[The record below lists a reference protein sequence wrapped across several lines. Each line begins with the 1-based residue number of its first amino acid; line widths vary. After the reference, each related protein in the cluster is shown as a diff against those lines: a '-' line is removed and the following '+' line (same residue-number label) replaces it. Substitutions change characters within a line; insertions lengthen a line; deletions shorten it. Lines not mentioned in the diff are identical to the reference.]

1 MCGIVGIWNQ
11 TDEEAVRKMAQSIAH
26 RGPDGI
32 DWMTIGSSSL
42 GASRLAI
49 KGDPNAS
56 AIFYDVE
63 SNIAVVLNGEIYN
76 IEAIRAD
83 LVKAGCKFHTNLE
96 SEVISELYKR
106 EGLDFAAQLKGMFAI
121 AILDGDQ
128 LVLARDRF
136 GIKPMYYANIGRR
149 VLFGSE
155 IKAILR
161 HPEFEAK
168 LYLPALEEI
177 SVFGYIYSLNKT
189 LFEGITQVEPGTVVV
204 FSEGKQESR
213 RFWQAPQARY
223 LDRECHLDFPTAV
236 SQLRNLI
243 IETMELLLS
252 HGNHPIGIYLSGGVD
267 STILTIVARA
277 ILGYPI
283 TTFTLTDSSETSDLL
298 AAREVASKLGTTHIE
313 RKVTADDY
321 FNRLNH
327 FVEHYEAVISDGV
340 FGIHGGVAFH
350 LLSETVSEHVKVALS
365 GEGADELFGGYYWF
379 YTHPLGFADRI
390 RNRLQQLNPNGDG
403 IGKIV
408 NTLFPLPENEHVY
421 RSNVFD
427 ALMRGGLAN
436 YHLQSVDRSTGAFG
450 FEVRPAYLFDDL
462 ATFALSLPIEYKV
475 PDKQVTK
482 RILKEAFKP
491 ELEQLGLDWVVTR
504 SKEGMPAAV
513 SSLAPIINQTIE
525 DSITDSSLTQ
535 HPFKKYLR
543 SKFDMYLFDMF
554 TKTFLPEAIYAIQD
568 CTTQ

>member
-1 MCGIVGIWNQ
+1 MCGIVGILNQ
-11 TDEEAVRKMAQSIAH
+11 SDEQIVMKMAQSVAH
-26 RGPDGI
+26 RGPDGLNSL
-32 DWMTIGSSSL
+32 TTRHGSL

-49 KGDPNAS
+49 VGNPNAS
-56 AIFYDVE
+56 AIFYDAE
-63 SNIAVVLNGEIYN
+63 TNRAVMLNGEIYN
-76 IEAIRAD
+76 INALRQD
-83 LVKAGCKFHTNLE
+83 LTAAGCIFHTELE
-96 SEVISELYKR
+96 SEVIAELYKR
-106 EGLDFAAQLKGMFAI
+106 DGLDFAAQLKGMFAI
-121 AILDGDQ
+121 AILDGDR

-155 IKAILR
+155 IKAIIK

-189 LFEGITQVEPGTVVV
+189 LFEGITQVEPGTVVA
-204 FSEGKQESR
+204 FCEDKQIYK

-223 LDRECHLDFPTAV
+223 LDQECHSDFPTAV

-243 IETMELLLS
+243 IETMELFLS
-252 HGNHPIGIYLSGGVD
+252 HGDHSIGIYLSGGID

-277 ILGYPI
+277 ILGYPV
-283 TTFTLTDSSETSDLL
+283 TTFTLAAASETADLL
-298 AAREVASKLGTTHIE
+298 AAREVAKKLGTQHIE
-313 RKVTADDY
+313 RRVTIDDY
-321 FNRLNH
+321 FNRLKH
-327 FVEHYEAVISDGV
+327 FVRHYEAIVADGV
-340 FGIHGGVAFH
+340 FDIHGGVAFH

-379 YTHPLGFADRI
+379 YTHPLGFTDRI
-390 RNRLQQLNPNGDG
+390 RNRLQQLNSNGDR
-403 IGKIV
+403 IGKIL
-408 NTLFPLPENEHVY
+408 NNLFPLPENEHVY

-436 YHLQSVDRSTGAFG
+436 YHLQSVDRSAGAFG

-475 PDKQVTK
+475 PNKQVTK

-504 SKEGMPAAV
+504 PKEGMPAAV
-513 SSLAPIINQTIE
+513 SSLAPVINQRIE
-525 DSITDSSLTQ
+525 DSISDSSLTR

-543 SKFDMYLFDMF
+543 SKFDMYLFDIF
-554 TKTFLPEAIYAIQD
+554 AETFLPEVIYAIQD